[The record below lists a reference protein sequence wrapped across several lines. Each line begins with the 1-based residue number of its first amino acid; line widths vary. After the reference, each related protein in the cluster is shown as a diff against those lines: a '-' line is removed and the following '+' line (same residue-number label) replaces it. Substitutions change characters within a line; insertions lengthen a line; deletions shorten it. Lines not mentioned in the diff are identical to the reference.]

1 VSYVFPLTLML
12 AAALSGATYAVFNAR
27 KRSRLGCLLGVL
39 TLPVYVVATFRGL
52 MLIDETEA
60 QHVSPSEANRVLC
73 FFRVPSTATDVNC
86 WNSKFGG
93 TRDQADFQIDEPAF
107 LSWIAGLSWEP
118 GEFVTGDDDETKWV
132 DSRRQGREFDMGQ
145 VLPVYVTPACSI
157 IDETYDRVRV
167 RNGYYFDTYT
177 PDSPDCGRTVV
188 YDRDARRAYVRF
200 TWF

>member
-1 VSYVFPLTLML
+1 MSYVFPLTLML

-132 DSRRQGREFDMGQ
+132 DSRRQGREFDMAKSSLSTSHRPAQ
-145 VLPVYVTPACSI
+145 SSTKRTTEFASAMATTSTPTLPTVLTAAAQWC
-157 IDETYDRVRV
+157 TTGTRVV
-167 RNGYYFDTYT
+167 HT
-177 PDSPDCGRTVV
+177 
-188 YDRDARRAYVRF
+188 
-200 TWF
+200 